1 MRIPKYGLHK
11 PTGQARVYI
20 HGRCIYLGKHGTK
33 ASREKYAKLIAELD
47 APPVDR
53 EGELTVVELI
63 DRFNRHCKTRYVKNG
78 KQTSEVRSYR
88 FALGIVATA
97 YADLLVSEFGPLKLQ
112 ACVKEM
118 VSQGVYRR
126 RINGHLY
133 RIRRC
138 FKWGVSQELVPES
151 VWRALLSVEGLRKG
165 QAPEGKP
172 VTPVAIAHVNKVKP
186 FVSRQVWAMI
196 RLQLLTG
203 CRPEEACLMR
213 TIDLNTKGKVWEY
226 RPNSHKTEHH
236 DKSRV
241 IMLGPKAQAVLKPF
255 LRTDLYARLFQPK
268 EAREEW
274 LAKVRKKSRK
284 RVRSPKRTAGIEYT
298 VGSYGRAIAKACN
311 RTVIPRWSPNQLR
324 HTRLTEVRQKHGL
337 EAAQVIAGHANA
349 RTTEIYAER
358 DMARA
363 RSVMR
368 RTG

>member
-1 MRIPKYGLHK
+1 MRIPKYGHHK

-20 HGRCIYLGKHGTK
+20 HGRCVYLGKHGTK
-33 ASREKYAKLIAELD
+33 ASREKYARLIAELD
-47 APPVDR
+47 TPPIDHG
-53 EGELTVVELI
+53 GELAVVELI
-63 DRFNRHCKTRYVKNG
+63 HRFYQHCKARYVKNG

-88 FALGIVATA
+88 FALGIVSHIYGAIG
-97 YADLLVSEFGPLKLQ
+97 VSEFGPLKLQ
-112 ACVKEM
+112 ACVSEM
-118 VSQGVYRR
+118 VGQGIFRR

-138 FKWGVSQELVPES
+138 FKWGVSQEIVPES
-151 VWRALLSVEGLRKG
+151 IWRALQSVEGVRNG
-165 QAPEGKP
+165 AATEGKP
-172 VTPVAIAHVNKVKP
+172 VTTVPTTQVNKVKP

-213 TIDLNTKGKVWEY
+213 TIDLNTQGVVWEY
-226 RPNSHKTEHH
+226 RPHSHKTEHH

-241 IMLGPKAQAVLKPF
+241 VMLGPKAQAVIKPF

-274 LAKVRKKSRK
+274 LASVRKKSRK

-298 VGSYGRAIAKACN
+298 VGAYGHAVAKACKKAG
-311 RTVIPRWSPNQLR
+311 IPRWSPNRLR
-324 HTRLTEVRQKHGL
+324 HTRLTEVRHKYGL
-337 EAAQVIAGHANA
+337 EAAQVIGGHANA
-349 RTTEIYAER
+349 KTTEIYAER
-358 DMARA
+358 DMERA